1 MSTNR
6 EIDAVT
12 GVETTGHTWDGIKE
26 LNKPLPRWWTWT
38 FYATIVWAIGYWV
51 VYPAWPTMSG
61 YTPGIWK
68 YSQRQTVA
76 GAFMTIANHGKVDD
90 RLIDGESPIADKVEI
105 HSMTMDG
112 NIMRM
117 RPMPEGIAIP
127 AHGSATLAPGGVHLM
142 LTGLKR
148 PIAGGMVPLTLR
160 FAKAGKVSI
169 SLMVEPIGSSGGEDH
184 HDHH

>member
-1 MSTNR
+1 MHKVLALALALAAT
-6 EIDAVT
+6 
-12 GVETTGHTWDGIKE
+12 
-26 LNKPLPRWWTWT
+26 PLAAHD
-38 FYATIVWAIGYWV
+38 F
-51 VYPAWPTMSG
+51 MSG
-61 YTPGIWK
+61 AIHV
-68 YSQRQTVA
+68 SQPWTRQTAPTQTVA